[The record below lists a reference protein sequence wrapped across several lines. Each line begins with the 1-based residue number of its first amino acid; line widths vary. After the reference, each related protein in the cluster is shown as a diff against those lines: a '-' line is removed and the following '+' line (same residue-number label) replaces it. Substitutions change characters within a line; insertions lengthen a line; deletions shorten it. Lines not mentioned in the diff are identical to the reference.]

1 MNEYPLINDKINL
14 SKTKSKR
21 SNTLN
26 IMAYSTNFSIEELR
40 FDNNGLIPA
49 IAQDWLDGSIL
60 MLAWM
65 NKESLNK
72 TLETRNVHYWSR
84 SRSEI
89 WRKGATSGSTQFL
102 KEIRFDCDNDAL
114 VLSIEQNGSGACHT
128 GEKSCFFNE
137 IDSNSVNKT
146 SKKTNPFSNICSE
159 LFDTINERSINPLE
173 KSYTNHLLTKGSN
186 TILKKMGEETAEF
199 IMACK
204 DNDKNEIA
212 NEASD
217 IIYHLQVALLHKGV
231 QWRDVLTILESRRK
245 KNN

>member
-1 MNEYPLINDKINL
+1 
-14 SKTKSKR
+14 
-21 SNTLN
+21 
-26 IMAYSTNFSIEELR
+26 MAYSTNFSIEELR
-40 FDNNGLIPA
+40 FDNYGLIPA

-65 NKESLNK
+65 NKESLTK
-72 TLETRNVHYWSR
+72 TLETKNVHYWSR

-89 WRKGATSGSTQFL
+89 WRKGATSGSTQIL

-137 IDSNSVNKT
+137 IDNKLINKKE
-146 SKKTNPFSNICSE
+146 KKTNPFSNICSE
-159 LFDTINERSINPLE
+159 LFNTLNERSINPLE

-204 DNDKNEIA
+204 DNDKNSIS
-212 NEASD
+212 NEAAD
-217 IIYHLQVALLHKGV
+217 IIYHLQVALLYKGV
-231 QWRDVLTILESRRK
+231 DWRDVLTCLLYTSPSPRDLSTSRMPSSA
-245 KNN
+245 

>member
-1 MNEYPLINDKINL
+1 
-14 SKTKSKR
+14 
-21 SNTLN
+21 
-26 IMAYSTNFSIEELR
+26 MAYSTNFSIEELR
-40 FDNNGLIPA
+40 FDKNGLIPA
-49 IAQDWLDGSIL
+49 IAQDWLDGSIF

-72 TLETRNVHYWSR
+72 TLETKNVHYWSR

-102 KEIRFDCDNDAL
+102 KEIRFDCDSDAL
-114 VLSIEQNGSGACHT
+114 VLSIEQSGSGACHT

-137 IDSNSVNKT
+137 IDNNLINKKE
-146 SKKTNPFSNICSE
+146 KKTNPFSNICSE
-159 LFDTINERSINPLE
+159 LFNTINERSINPLE

-204 DNDKNEIA
+204 DDDKSSIS
-212 NEASD
+212 NEAAD

-231 QWRDVLTILESRRK
+231 QWRDVLTVLESRRK
-245 KNN
+245 NK

>member
-1 MNEYPLINDKINL
+1 
-14 SKTKSKR
+14 
-21 SNTLN
+21 
-26 IMAYSTNFSIEELR
+26 MAYSTNFSIEELR
-40 FDNNGLIPA
+40 FDNYGLIPA

-65 NKESLNK
+65 NKESLTK
-72 TLETRNVHYWSR
+72 TLETKNVHYWSR

-89 WRKGATSGSTQFL
+89 WRKGATSGNTQIL

-114 VLSIEQNGSGACHT
+114 VLSIKQNGSGACHT

-137 IDSNSVNKT
+137 IDNNLINKKE
-146 SKKTNPFSNICSE
+146 KKQNPFSNICSE
-159 LFDTINERSINPLE
+159 LFNTLNERSINPLE

-204 DNDKNEIA
+204 DNDKNSIS
-212 NEASD
+212 NEAAD

-231 QWRDVLTILESRRK
+231 KWRDVLTVLESRRK
-245 KNN
+245 KNY

>member
-1 MNEYPLINDKINL
+1 M
-14 SKTKSKR
+14 T
-21 SNTLN
+21 
-26 IMAYSTNFSIEELR
+26 YSTNFSIEELR

-49 IAQDWLDGSIL
+49 VAQDWLDGSIL

-89 WRKGATSGSTQFL
+89 WRKGSTSGSTQFL
-102 KEIRFDCDNDAL
+102 KGIRFDCDNDAL
-114 VLSIEQNGSGACHT
+114 VLSIEQHGSGACHT

-137 IDSNSVNKT
+137 IDSNSINKT
-146 SKKTNPFSNICSE
+146 AKKISPFSNICSE
-159 LFDTINERSINPLE
+159 LFDTLNERSINPLE
-173 KSYTNHLLTKGSN
+173 KSCTNHLLTKGSN

-204 DNDKNEIA
+204 DNDKDEIA

-217 IIYHLQVALLHKGV
+217 IIYHLQVALVYKGV
-231 QWRDVLTILESRRK
+231 KWRDVLNVLESRRG

>member
-1 MNEYPLINDKINL
+1 
-14 SKTKSKR
+14 
-21 SNTLN
+21 
-26 IMAYSTNFSIEELR
+26 MAYSTNFSIEELR
-40 FDNNGLIPA
+40 FDNYGLIPA

-65 NKESLNK
+65 NKESLTK
-72 TLETRNVHYWSR
+72 TLETKNVHYWSR

-89 WRKGATSGSTQFL
+89 WRKGATSGSTQIL

-128 GEKSCFFNE
+128 GERSCFFNE
-137 IDSNSVNKT
+137 IDKKLINKKD
-146 SKKTNPFSNICSE
+146 KKTNPFSNICSD
-159 LFDTINERSINPLE
+159 LFNTLYERSINPIE

-204 DNDKNEIA
+204 DNDKNSIS
-212 NEASD
+212 NEAAD
-217 IIYHLQVALLHKGV
+217 IIYHLQVALLYKGV
-231 QWRDVLTILESRRK
+231 DWRDVLTVLESRRK
-245 KNN
+245 NK

>member
-1 MNEYPLINDKINL
+1 
-14 SKTKSKR
+14 
-21 SNTLN
+21 
-26 IMAYSTNFSIEELR
+26 MAYSTNFSIEELR
-40 FDNNGLIPA
+40 FDNYGLIPA

-65 NKESLNK
+65 NKESLTK
-72 TLETRNVHYWSR
+72 TLETKNVHYWSR

-89 WRKGATSGSTQFL
+89 WRKGATSGSTQIL

-137 IDSNSVNKT
+137 IDNKLINKKE
-146 SKKTNPFSNICSE
+146 KKTNPFSNICSE
-159 LFDTINERSINPLE
+159 LFNTLNERSINPLE

-204 DNDKNEIA
+204 DNDKISIS
-212 NEASD
+212 NEAAD
-217 IIYHLQVALLHKGV
+217 IIYHLQVALLYKGV
-231 QWRDVLTILESRRK
+231 DWRDVLNILESRRK
-245 KNN
+245 DK

>member
-1 MNEYPLINDKINL
+1 
-14 SKTKSKR
+14 
-21 SNTLN
+21 
-26 IMAYSTNFSIEELR
+26 MAYSTNFSIEELR
-40 FDNNGLIPA
+40 FDNYGLIPA

-65 NKESLNK
+65 NKESLTK
-72 TLETRNVHYWSR
+72 TLETKNVHYWSR

-89 WRKGATSGSTQFL
+89 WRKGATSGSTQIL

-137 IDSNSVNKT
+137 IDNKLINKKE
-146 SKKTNPFSNICSE
+146 KKTNPFSNICSE
-159 LFDTINERSINPLE
+159 LFNTLNERSINPLE

-204 DNDKNEIA
+204 DNDKNSIS
-212 NEASD
+212 NEAAD
-217 IIYHLQVALLHKGV
+217 IIYHLQVALLYKGV
-231 QWRDVLTILESRRK
+231 DWRDILTVLESRRK
-245 KNN
+245 ER

>member
-1 MNEYPLINDKINL
+1 
-14 SKTKSKR
+14 
-21 SNTLN
+21 
-26 IMAYSTNFSIEELR
+26 MAYSTDFSIEELR
-40 FDNNGLIPA
+40 FDNYGLIPA
-49 IAQDWLDGSIL
+49 VAQDWLDGSIL
-60 MLAWM
+60 MFAWM
-65 NKESLNK
+65 NKESLTK
-72 TLETRNVHYWSR
+72 TLETKNVHYWSR

-89 WRKGATSGSTQFL
+89 WRKGATSGSTQIL

-137 IDSNSVNKT
+137 IDNKLINKKE
-146 SKKTNPFSNICSE
+146 KKTNPFSNICSE
-159 LFDTINERSINPLE
+159 LFNTINERSINPLE

-204 DNDKNEIA
+204 DNDKNSIS
-212 NEASD
+212 NEAAD

-231 QWRDVLTILESRRK
+231 GWRDVLTVLESRRK
-245 KNN
+245 NK